1 MRKFLLVA
9 AALTVFGGPASAANV
24 VVLANEPG
32 GNILRHIA
40 KYQQL
45 DASGAQVQLKGSC
58 TSACVMITGIVRNLC
73 AWPGT
78 VLRIHAANYTSRY
91 GIRAQNDSY
100 TELMIS
106 HFSPGVRAWAERSGA
121 LKSLEYKSV
130 AANAVGIRSCR

>member
-9 AALTVFGGPASAANV
+9 AALAAIGGPASAANV

-32 GNILRHIA
+32 GSVPAYIA

-78 VLRIHAANYTSRY
+78 VLRIHAAHHA
-91 GIRAQNDSY
+91 GY
-100 TELMIS
+100 TELMAS
-106 HFSPGVRAWAERSGA
+106 HFSPGVRAWAERNGA
-121 LKSLEYKSV
+121 LKSPELRSV
-130 AANAVGIRSCR
+130 AASAVGIRSCR